1 MLDPDTLAFVVAD
14 ITTRVQ
20 AELIMRD
27 DARRAGKPEMATLHG
42 DRAQAFAE
50 IARLLR
56 SWIR

>member
-1 MLDPDTLAFVVAD
+1 VLDPDTLAFVVAD

-50 IARLLR
+50 IVRLLN

>member
-1 MLDPDTLAFVVAD
+1 VLDPDTLAFVVAD
-14 ITTRVQ
+14 ITTRVR

-42 DRAQAFAE
+42 DRTQAFAE
-50 IARLLR
+50 IVRVLN

>member
-1 MLDPDTLAFVVAD
+1 MLDPDTLIFVAD
-14 ITTRVQ
+14 DIRTRAA

-50 IARLLR
+50 IVRQLR